1 VAKVSPLLSAA
12 SFGASDVGV
21 TDRLK
26 LFNNVAGFNLTVL
39 NHLAVDAAQLEFFA
53 DGGTD
58 ELQGVYAV
66 PGGELLAG
74 GMGLICG
81 L

>member
-12 SFGASDVGV
+12 SFGAFAAGV

-39 NHLAVDAAQLEFFA
+39 NDLAVDAAQLEFFA
-53 DGGTD
+53 DG
-58 ELQGVYAV
+58 
-66 PGGELLAG
+66 
-74 GMGLICG
+74 
-81 L
+81 